1 MDAVSRYGFI
11 NAKLRARIG
20 LMRQSR
26 LTDDMLKASSLV
38 DAVALLRE
46 TGYAAVAKAY
56 DETGDLQAMEFVL
69 LEGEIASYQEVER
82 YLDDKPAKFVK
93 ELLGKIE
100 EDNLKNAI
108 RLWYSSVVRMHSI
121 RYRSEYLYRNQ
132 IVNDINWAGVVNATD
147 WKGVV
152 EGVKGTPYEKVLS
165 TFTQEMIQ
173 KNGLFDLETAIDK
186 DWYADLMESVKL
198 LSTSDQEVARK
209 IFYADFDLK
218 NLLNLIRFGW
228 YHELEKDRL
237 ASTLFPWGSLYGSKE
252 VAAYLAA
259 PKDNRDPMPIVKRFY
274 PNLVPEIQDIIG
286 KNKDG
291 EHSEQLMAQETL
303 RLEQYLQTE
312 RGDAYH
318 RILSQDPFSIGI
330 ALSYFFLYRSVDS
343 LIRAILN
350 GKYYGYTDQQIRGEV
365 G

>member
-20 LMRQSR
+20 LMRQSH
-26 LTDDMLKASSLV
+26 LTDDMLKATSLV

-69 LEGEIASYQEVER
+69 LEGEIAGYQEVER
-82 YLDDKPAKFVK
+82 YLDNKPAAFVK

-108 RLWYSSVVRMHSI
+108 RLWYSSVVRLHSI
-121 RYRSEYLYRNQ
+121 RYRSEYLYKDK
-132 IVNDINWAGVVNATD
+132 IVNDVNWAGIVNATD

-152 EGVKGTPYEKVLS
+152 ESVKGTQYYGALS
-165 TFTQEMIQ
+165 GFTQEMIQ
-173 KNGLFDLETAIDK
+173 KNGLFDLETVIDR
-186 DWYADLMESVKL
+186 DWYDALMQSVTL
-198 LSTSDQEVARK
+198 LSAVDQQVALK
-209 IFYADFDLK
+209 VFYADFDLK

-228 YHELEKDRL
+228 YHQLEKERL
-237 ASTLFPWGSLYGSKE
+237 HTTLFPWGSLYGSKE
-252 VAAYLAA
+252 VAAYIAA
-259 PKDNRDPMPIVKRFY
+259 PVDSRDPMPIVKRFY
-274 PNLVPEIQDIIG
+274 LNLVPEIQDIIG

-291 EHSEQLMAQETL
+291 AHSEQLMAQETL

-312 RGDAYH
+312 RGDEYH

-330 ALSYFFLYRSVDS
+330 ALSYFFLYRSMNS

-350 GKYYGYTDQQIRGEV
+350 GKYYGYSDQQIRGEV